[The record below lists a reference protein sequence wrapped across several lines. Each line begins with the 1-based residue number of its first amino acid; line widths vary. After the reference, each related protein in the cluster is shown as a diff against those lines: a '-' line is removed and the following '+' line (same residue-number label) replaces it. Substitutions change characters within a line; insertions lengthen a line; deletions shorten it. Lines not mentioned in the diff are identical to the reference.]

1 MKRFFNNIKNKLS
14 LLLSPEPEIKEDY
27 VDKVVFLLRRDFNS
41 QEQNEIIL
49 AIGEKIS
56 KLRAEDMRRMEE
68 NYQNLQKNTN
78 ILAQKMA
85 IEL

>member
-1 MKRFFNNIKNKLS
+1 MKLINNIKNKLS
-14 LLLSPEPEIKEDY
+14 LILSPEPEIKEDY

-41 QEQNEIIL
+41 QDQNEIIL
-49 AIGEKIS
+49 TIGEKIS

>member
-1 MKRFFNNIKNKLS
+1 MKRFNNIKNKLS